1 MKMLAPVLL
10 VLALASPS
18 AAQPAPAAVDA
29 TQDGT
34 IVAVVN
40 GEAVTAERL
49 DALWSSLT
57 PQLAQSYENV
67 GGKAALLDNYLR
79 KRLLLQEAARNE
91 YPDAEN
97 SNTLPLEQESA
108 LFTRYVTDHFGP
120 QVITDEIVAKFYA
133 GNPDLFRHL
142 EQTHV
147 RQIFLSTKKRSPEQA
162 REILRTW
169 LDTPFEGGRHE
180 GRIRK
185 IEEMG

>member
-67 GGKAALLDNYLR
+67 GGK
-79 KRLLLQEAARNE
+79 EA
-91 YPDAEN
+91 
-97 SNTLPLEQESA
+97 
-108 LFTRYVTDHFGP
+108 
-120 QVITDEIVAKFYA
+120 
-133 GNPDLFRHL
+133 
-142 EQTHV
+142 
-147 RQIFLSTKKRSPEQA
+147 
-162 REILRTW
+162 
-169 LDTPFEGGRHE
+169 
-180 GRIRK
+180 
-185 IEEMG
+185 